1 MANTTLQEAVSRFG
15 ADAKAKLAGYSI
27 SGQPEDQL
35 RAPLEQL
42 IRSLGAIAAFAAEDI
57 NPIGETLISG
67 MQTRPDYAVE
77 YRKAL
82 IGFIEV
88 KAPGKGCDPRNFS
101 DAHDKTQWGKLKSL
115 PNLIYTDGNGFT
127 LWRDGK
133 LIGKP
138 VLLEGG
144 IENAGAK
151 LTAPDGLIPLFADFL
166 GWTPI
171 TPKNAKALAEVSAR
185 LCRFLRDEVLEEME
199 QGNSALKNLKHDW
212 QKLLFP
218 EADDAQFADGYA
230 QAVTF
235 GLLVARAYD
244 IPLKEGIDL
253 AALRLKKSNTLI
265 GTALG
270 ILTGDAGSQKTLKT
284 SISAL
289 LRVLHEVNW
298 HEVSKD
304 KPEAWLYFYEDFL
317 GVYDNALKKKTGSYY
332 TPPEVVEAMVR
343 LVDEALRGPL
353 FERPEGLASSDVTI
367 ADPAVGTGTF
377 LLGVLRHIAETTR
390 QSYGDELVPGAVAAA
405 SKRMF
410 GFELQFGP
418 FAVAQLRLLAEMRS
432 LMNVSLTKD
441 EDAPTPEVNLYITDT
456 LGNPFAEEEQ
466 LPQVVEAVAKSRREA
481 NKVKRGQPITVVI
494 GNPPYKHHAAGK
506 GSWIEN
512 GSDGRPSP
520 MSRWTPPL
528 DWGLGTHTHHLKN
541 LYVYFWRW
549 ATLKVFGS
557 GWQDATAERDTDRH
571 GVACFI
577 SAAGFLNGPGFEKMR
592 EDLRRDCSEIWVV
605 DCSPDGH
612 QPDVP
617 TRIFQ
622 GVQQPVCIVLAA
634 RSPEKDRSKP
644 AKVHCV
650 SLPEGKRE
658 LKFNALN
665 SLSLRSSDWQDGPSG
680 WREAFLPERAAY
692 WSSCLPLP
700 NCFNWAGS
708 GVTPHRIWPIA
719 ADNTTLENRW
729 EMLRKEKD
737 PYTKERLFQP
747 DSDRNVNSVVNR
759 SLDRQPVRQSAVT
772 NDSGKA
778 VPAVRYGYR
787 SFDRQWI
794 LPDSRLLS
802 RARPELWK
810 LHSLKQAFMTG
821 VERVTPKNGPAIT
834 LTSLIPDLDHY
845 HGRGG
850 RVYPLYA
857 DAKAEHSNISQALLD
872 VLAEAYGAM
881 PSAEDVFAYIAA
893 VLAHPAFTARFRTD
907 LKQPGL
913 RVPFTADAALYAEG
927 TALGRELI
935 WLHTYGERFHDA
947 SAGRPKGAPRLPQG
961 QWPQFVPGKPIAP
974 APEPLPDVMDYDPVA
989 QRLKIGK
996 GEIGNVTPA
1005 MRDYEVSGKNVL
1017 TQWFSYRRR
1026 DRTKP
1031 VIGDRRPPSPLEKIQ
1046 PDGWLHEYTAD
1057 LLDLLHVLGRLIE
1070 LEPKQTDLLSRICD
1084 GALVPKQAFVDAG
1097 LAENSSSVDDETE

>member
-1 MANTTLQEAVSRFG
+1 VAKPFTKAKGNSGARIMSDNQLQQAISRFG

-42 IRSLGAIAAFAAEDI
+42 IKSLGAIAGFDADDI

-77 YRKAL
+77 YQKAL

-101 DAHDKTQWGKLKSL
+101 TPHDKAQWGKLKSL

-133 LIGKP
+133 LVGKP

-151 LTAPDGLIPLFADFL
+151 LAAPDALISLFADFF

-218 EADDAQFADGYA
+218 DADDNQFADGYA

-353 FERPEGLASSDVTI
+353 FERPEGLASNDVTI

-377 LLGVLRHIAETTR
+377 LLGILRHIAETTR
-390 QSYGDELVPGAVAAA
+390 QNYGDALVPGAVASA
-405 SKRMF
+405 SKRIF

-432 LMNVSLTKD
+432 LMNVPSSR
-441 EDAPTPEVNLYITDT
+441 EEEAPVPEVNLYITDT

-494 GNPPYKHHAAGK
+494 GNPPYKEKAEGL
-506 GSWIEN
+506 GGWIEA
-512 GSDGRPSP
+512 GSDGKSSP
-520 MSRWTPPL
+520 LSRWNAPK
-528 DWGLGTHTHHLKN
+528 DWGIGANAKNLKN
-541 LYVYFWRW
+541 LYIYFWRW

-557 GWQDATAERDTDRH
+557 GLER
-571 GVACFI
+571 VANQTEIDDEGIICFI
-577 SAAGFLNGPGFEKMR
+577 SVAGFLNGPGFERMR
-592 EDLRRDCSEIWVV
+592 DDLRRSCSAIWVI
-605 DCSPDGH
+605 DCSPEGH

-617 TRIFQ
+617 TRIFE
-622 GVQQPVCIVLAA
+622 GVQQTICIVLAT
-634 RSPEKDRSKP
+634 RKKGKLEQKP
-644 AKVHCV
+644 ARVLFHA
-650 SLPEGKRE
+650 LAPGKRSEKFKE
-658 LKFNALN
+658 LSK
-665 SLSLRSSDWQDGPSG
+665 
-680 WREAFLPERAAY
+680 AA
-692 WSSCLPLP
+692 SM
-700 NCFNWAGS
+700 NF
-708 GVTPHRIWPIA
+708 
-719 ADNTTLENRW
+719 
-729 EMLRKEKD
+729 
-737 PYTKERLFQP
+737 
-747 DSDRNVNSVVNR
+747 
-759 SLDRQPVRQSAVT
+759 
-772 NDSGKA
+772 
-778 VPAVRYGYR
+778 
-787 SFDRQWI
+787 
-794 LPDSRLLS
+794 
-802 RARPELWK
+802 
-810 LHSLKQAFMTG
+810 
-821 VERVTPKNGPAIT
+821 
-834 LTSLIPDLDHY
+834 
-845 HGRGG
+845 
-850 RVYPLYA
+850 
-857 DAKAEHSNISQALLD
+857 
-872 VLAEAYGAM
+872 
-881 PSAEDVFAYIAA
+881 
-893 VLAHPAFTARFRTD
+893 
-907 LKQPGL
+907 
-913 RVPFTADAALYAEG
+913 
-927 TALGRELI
+927 
-935 WLHTYGERFHDA
+935 
-947 SAGRPKGAPRLPQG
+947 
-961 QWPQFVPGKPIAP
+961 
-974 APEPLPDVMDYDPVA
+974 
-989 QRLKIGK
+989 
-996 GEIGNVTPA
+996 
-1005 MRDYEVSGKNVL
+1005 
-1017 TQWFSYRRR
+1017 
-1026 DRTKP
+1026 
-1031 VIGDRRPPSPLEKIQ
+1031 
-1046 PDGWLHEYTAD
+1046 
-1057 LLDLLHVLGRLIE
+1057 
-1070 LEPKQTDLLSRICD
+1070 
-1084 GALVPKQAFVDAG
+1084 
-1097 LAENSSSVDDETE
+1097 